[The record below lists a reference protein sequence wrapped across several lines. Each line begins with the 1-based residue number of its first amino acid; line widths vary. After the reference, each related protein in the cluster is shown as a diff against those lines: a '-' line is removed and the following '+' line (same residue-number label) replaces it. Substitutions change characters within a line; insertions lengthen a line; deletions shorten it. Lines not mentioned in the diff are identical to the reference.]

1 MVITRIRPVHWAA
14 SRLVL
19 LALAAISAATL
30 VSSVVRSR
38 LSLAGRPVR
47 ASSAPETRSAPT
59 HPLSDYLAL
68 SRRNVFAAPST
79 TEAVAP
85 AAGVSSAPSS
95 LRLLGTGRRGG
106 QRFAIVEDTAAKKQ
120 VMVHPGESLG
130 GARVARIGW
139 RSVVLERGGAEEV
152 LSVTDA
158 PTASAATDGGHAI
171 TLPTPGA
178 SPAAVSDDAVKK
190 IGDDRWMVA
199 QAEVDESVSNLSD
212 LITQL
217 RAVPNQE
224 NGKTN
229 GFKLF
234 AIKRGSL
241 FQKIGLENNDVVQ
254 RVNGIDLNDP
264 TRAMA
269 LLQELQGQTKLSVDV
284 VRGGE
289 TRTLT
294 YEIR

>member
-19 LALAAISAATL
+19 LALAAISTATL
-30 VSSVVRSR
+30 VSSIVRSR
-38 LSLAGRPVR
+38 LSLAGRPAR
-47 ASSAPETRSAPT
+47 TSAAPAARTAPT
-59 HPLSDYLAL
+59 RPVSDYLPL
-68 SRRNVFAAPST
+68 SRRNVFAAPSIS
-79 TEAVAP
+79 EASAP
-85 AAGVSSAPSS
+85 AAGLPAAPSS

-106 QRFAIVEDTAAKKQ
+106 QRFAIVEDATAKKQ
-120 VMVHPGESLG
+120 VVVTPGETLG

-139 RSVVLERGGAEEV
+139 RSLVLDRGGTQEV
-152 LSVTDA
+152 LSVTEAPVAGTDA
-158 PTASAATDGGHAI
+158 SHPVAPATPA
-171 TLPTPGA
+171 A

-199 QAEVDESVSNLSD
+199 QAEVDESLSNLSD

-224 NGKTN
+224 NGKTT

-284 VRGGE
+284 LRGGE
-289 TRTLT
+289 ARTLT

>member
-1 MVITRIRPVHWAA
+1 MHWAA
-14 SRLVL
+14 SRLAL

-38 LSLAGRPVR
+38 LSLAGRPARTV
-47 ASSAPETRSAPT
+47 AAPESRSAPAR
-59 HPLSDYLAL
+59 PVSDYLAL
-68 SRRNVFAAPST
+68 SKRNVFAAPST
-79 TEAVAP
+79 AEPSSP
-85 AAGVSSAPSS
+85 AAWLPAAPGSF
-95 LRLLGTGRRGG
+95 RLVGTGRRGG

-120 VMVHPGESLG
+120 LVVGPGESLG
-130 GARVARIGW
+130 GARIARIGW
-139 RSVVLERGGAEEV
+139 RNLVLDRGGAREV
-152 LSVTDA
+152 LSVTDVPVA
-158 PTASAATDGGHAI
+158 GADASHPVALA
-171 TLPTPGA
+171 TPGA
-178 SPAAVSDDAVKK
+178 SPAGVADDSVKK

-199 QAEVDESVSNLSD
+199 QAEVDESLSNLSD

-224 NGKTN
+224 NGKTT

-289 TRTLT
+289 ARTLT

>member
-1 MVITRIRPVHWAA
+1 MVITRIRPAHWAA

-38 LSLAGRPVR
+38 LSVSGRPAR
-47 ASSAPETRSAPT
+47 TSAAPEARSVLAR
-59 HPLSDYLAL
+59 PLSDYLSL

-79 TEAVAP
+79 SDASSP
-85 AAGVSSAPSS
+85 AAGLPSAPSS

-106 QRFAIVEDTAAKKQ
+106 QRFAIVEDTVAKKQ
-120 VMVHPGESLG
+120 LVVGTGEALG
-130 GARVARIGW
+130 GARIARIGW
-139 RSVVLERGGAEEV
+139 RSLVLDRGGSREV
-152 LSVTDA
+152 LAVTDA
-158 PTASAATDGGHAI
+158 PAAGAADASHPVAI
-171 TLPTPGA
+171 PTPGA
-178 SPAAVSDDAVKK
+178 SPSGVSDDAVKK

-199 QAEVDESVSNLSD
+199 QAEVDESLSNLSD

-224 NGKTN
+224 NGRTN

-284 VRGGE
+284 VRGGDA
-289 TRTLT
+289 RTLT